1 MEKRVGNRAFNP
13 EAIAPPQGP
22 YTHGVE
28 IPEGARIT
36 FLSGQVGVDAD
47 GTLPED
53 FRSQA
58 ENALA
63 NCLAILEHNGLGM
76 KDVVKITQ
84 FLVRRED
91 IPAYRE
97 ARGKYLG
104 EERPGS
110 TLLLVSGLVDPKMLI
125 EIEMVAAKVPG

>member
-1 MEKRVGNRAFNP
+1 MNNRPFNP
-13 EAIAPPQGP
+13 ETVAAPMGP
-22 YTHGVE
+22 YSHGVE
-28 IPEGARIT
+28 IPEGARVT

-47 GTLPED
+47 GNLPED

-58 ENALA
+58 DNALA
-63 NCLAILEHNGLGM
+63 NCQAILEHNGLRM
-76 KDVVKITQ
+76 EDVVKITQ

-91 IPAYRE
+91 IATYRE
-97 ARGKYLG
+97 VRGKYLG

-125 EIEMVAAKVPG
+125 EIEMVAAKLPG

>member
-1 MEKRVGNRAFNP
+1 MQNRPINP
-13 EAIAPPQGP
+13 ETIAAPQGP
-22 YTHGVE
+22 YNHAVE
-28 IPEGARIT
+28 IPEGARVT

-47 GTLPED
+47 GNLPDD

-58 ENALA
+58 ENAFA
-63 NCLAILEHNGLGM
+63 NCQAILEHNGLRM

-91 IPAYRE
+91 LPVYRE
-97 ARGKYLG
+97 VRGKYLG

-110 TLLLVSGLVDPKMLI
+110 TLLFVAGLADPKMLI
-125 EIEMVAAKVPG
+125 EVEMVAAKLPA